1 MDQKVM
7 VRQPGAEGLELKKW
21 AWLFLAVE
29 SMEVTHQ
36 EQGCRYVD
44 REQTKADISLQTTE

>member
-1 MDQKVM
+1 M

-29 SMEVTHQ
+29 STGVTHQ
-36 EQGCRYVD
+36 EQNCRYVA